1 MLFNKKG
8 IALILLIIVITITSI
23 IGAGIVSFMGA
34 KQKSY
39 PFQIQSYQAYNLAH
53 AGVEFTIR
61 YAYDNKDGFNS
72 NPTTYIPLPTAA
84 SGKTVIPFGANN
96 GTFELFY
103 DNDVPNRGTLTSIGK
118 FGASQRRVVLRNF
131 RCYAKL
137 ETCP

>member
-1 MLFNKKG
+1 MLFNKRG
-8 IALILLIIVITITSI
+8 VALVILIIAMTLIAVL
-23 IGAGIVSFMGA
+23 GAGVVSFMGA

-53 AGVEFTIR
+53 AGVEFAIR

-72 NPTTYIPLPTAA
+72 SPNTYMPAPTAT
-84 SGKTVIPFGANN
+84 SGKTVQPFGANN

-103 DNDVPNRGTLTSIGK
+103 NNAVDRGTLTSIGK